1 MSKKSDADLNKKI
14 DNEIKKKEMEK
25 KYGASFGGSGD
36 LPPEVESNWLRS
48 IEEFEKQFEGAK
60 RTTVYD
66 FMGQPPFKKLD
77 ELQPAEV
84 SDELK
89 GLYDMLGRNNISLDT
104 LREVADEELY
114 RFITE
119 ELFEHEIDDMRVPGM
134 MTCFTYEEFHP
145 NAEYDIE
152 MAYDYFFRFTLAKME
167 NYGGE
172 GYDML
177 YVDTE
182 RYEDTKGEVIPKK
195 RVVDAINNFLAS
207 IDSFEIITNEIK
219 SIEIN
224 DEETDAVVNFYID
237 YKGLFANSKETIDF
251 KGNARFKLK
260 PSEYGGWSIYHID
273 MPGLKI

>member
-119 ELFEHEIDDMRVPGM
+119 
-134 MTCFTYEEFHP
+134 
-145 NAEYDIE
+145 
-152 MAYDYFFRFTLAKME
+152 
-167 NYGGE
+167 
-172 GYDML
+172 
-177 YVDTE
+177 
-182 RYEDTKGEVIPKK
+182 
-195 RVVDAINNFLAS
+195 
-207 IDSFEIITNEIK
+207 
-219 SIEIN
+219 
-224 DEETDAVVNFYID
+224 
-237 YKGLFANSKETIDF
+237 
-251 KGNARFKLK
+251 
-260 PSEYGGWSIYHID
+260 
-273 MPGLKI
+273 